1 MALKGNLRDFSFSQL
16 LNLIKIAKKTGTLVI
31 NGPNHDAWISFEDG
45 KLSYAHKDSTDGSLA
60 GILYRNEKISKKQ
73 YQIIK
78 KQAGNIGD
86 KELGLMLIN
95 ANYLSQQEIL
105 TSLKYEF
112 VETTNNIFT
121 WGEGLFQFRNNRL
134 PDPDKISLR
143 ISLENII
150 IEGSRRLKELERL
163 QDEIPSLDMA
173 LKFTDNPGT
182 NIRNVN
188 LSAKEWRVVSYINP
202 KNTMRQ
208 IANKTKM
215 NELEFR
221 RIVYSLLQAGLV
233 QIIRPE
239 GEKPPQPQAPSLPVE
254 GKDEQKTLV
263 NRIIKRIR
271 SL

>member
-16 LNLIKIAKKTGTLVI
+16 LNLISIAKKTGTLVI
-31 NGPNHDAWISFEDG
+31 NGPNKDAWLSFQEG
-45 KLSYAHKDSTDGSLA
+45 KLSYAQNDATDGSLA
-60 GILYRNEKISKKQ
+60 AILYRNDKLSKKQ
-73 YQIIK
+73 YSIIK
-78 KQAGNIGD
+78 RRAGDIGD

-105 TSLKYEF
+105 SSLKKEF
-112 VETTNNIFT
+112 VETTNDIFT
-121 WGEGLFQFRNNRL
+121 WAEGLFQFHNNRRV
-134 PDPDKISLR
+134 DSEKISLR

-150 IEGSRRLKELERL
+150 IEGSRRLQELERL

-188 LSAKEWRVVSYINP
+188 LSVKEWRVVSFINP

-233 QIIRPE
+233 QIVRPE
-239 GEKPPQPQAPSLPVE
+239 GVKPPAPQVPSLPVE
-254 GKDEQKTLV
+254 GKDEQLTLV
-263 NRIIKRIR
+263 NRIINRIR

>member
-16 LNLIKIAKKTGTLVI
+16 LNLINIAKKTGTLII
-31 NGPNHDAWISFEDG
+31 NGPDKDAWISFRDG
-45 KLSYAHKDSTDGSLA
+45 KLSYAHNDSTDGSLA
-60 GILYRNEKISKKQ
+60 AILYKYDKLTRKQ

-78 KQAGNIGD
+78 QRAGNIGD

-105 TSLKYEF
+105 SSLKSAF
-112 VETTNNIFT
+112 VDTTNDVFT
-121 WGEGLFQFRNNRL
+121 WGEGIFQFRNDRL
-134 PDPDKISLR
+134 PAPDKISLR

-163 QDEIPSLDMA
+163 QDEIPSLEMA
-173 LKFTDNPGT
+173 LRFTDNPGT

-188 LSAKEWRVVSYINP
+188 LSVKEWRVVSFINP

-208 IANKTKM
+208 IATKTKM
-215 NELEFR
+215 NDLEFR

-233 QIIRPE
+233 QIVRPE
-239 GEKPPQPQAPSLPVE
+239 GRAAPAPQAPSLPVE
-254 GKDEQKTLV
+254 GKDEQMTLV

>member
-16 LNLIKIAKKTGTLVI
+16 LNLISIAKKSGTLVI
-31 NGPNHDAWISFEDG
+31 NGPNNDAWLSFKEG
-45 KLSYAHKDSTDGSLA
+45 KLAYAHNDHSNGSLA
-60 GILYRNEKISKKQ
+60 AILFRNDKLSKKQ
-73 YQIIK
+73 FQVI
-78 KQAGNIGD
+78 QRRAGNIGD

-105 TSLKYEF
+105 SSLKKEF
-112 VETTNNIFT
+112 VETTNDIFT
-121 WGEGLFQFRNNRL
+121 WPEGVFQFHNNRL
-134 PDPDKISLR
+134 PDSDKISLL

-150 IEGSRRLKELERL
+150 IEGSRRLEELERL

-173 LKFTDNPGT
+173 LRFTDNPGT

-188 LSAKEWRVVSYINP
+188 LSVKEWRVVSFINP

-215 NELEFR
+215 NKLEFR

-233 QIIRPE
+233 QIVRPS
-239 GEKPPQPQAPSLPVE
+239 GAKPPAPQAPSLPVE
-254 GKDEQKTLV
+254 SKEEQLTLV
-263 NRIIKRIR
+263 NRIIHRIR

>member
-16 LNLIKIAKKTGTLVI
+16 LNLINIAKKTGTLII
-31 NGPNHDAWISFEDG
+31 NGPNKDAWISFQDG
-45 KLSYAHKDSTDGSLA
+45 KLSYAHNNSTDGSLA
-60 GILYRNEKISKKQ
+60 AILYKYNKLTKKQ

-78 KQAGNIGD
+78 QRAGNIGD

-105 TSLKYEF
+105 SSLKNAF
-112 VETTNNIFT
+112 VDTTNDVFT
-121 WGEGLFQFRNNRL
+121 WGEGLFQFRNDRL
-134 PDPDKISLR
+134 PDPQKISLR
-143 ISLENII
+143 INLENII

-163 QDEIPSLDMA
+163 QDEIPSLEMA
-173 LKFTDNPGT
+173 LRFTDNPGT

-188 LSAKEWRVVSYINP
+188 LSVKEWRVVSFINP

-208 IANKTKM
+208 IANRTKM
-215 NELEFR
+215 NDLEFR

-233 QIIRPE
+233 QIVRPE
-239 GEKPPQPQAPSLPVE
+239 GRPSPAPQAPSLPVE